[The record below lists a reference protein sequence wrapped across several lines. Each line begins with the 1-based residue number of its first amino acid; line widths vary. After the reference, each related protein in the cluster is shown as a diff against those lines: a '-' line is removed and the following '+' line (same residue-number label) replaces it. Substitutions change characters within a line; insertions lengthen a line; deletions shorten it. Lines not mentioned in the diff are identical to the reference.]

1 MTEQY
6 AEIVRLREEVAD
18 LKAEIARRDEEAN
31 SAVASVM
38 IRTGLTKTL
47 ARILVAL
54 STGGFYSRDRLLVLC
69 GYDEDAYERNID
81 SQIKRFRKRV
91 KGIRVKTL
99 YGLGYCIHEA
109 DLPKARQIVGGAM
122 Q

>member
-1 MTEQY
+1 MTDRY
-6 AEIVRLREEVAD
+6 AELAQLREENAA

-31 SAVASVM
+31 TAVADVM
-38 IRTGLTKTL
+38 RRTGLTKTL

-54 STGGFYSRDRLLVLC
+54 STGGYYSRDRLLVLC

-81 SQIKRFRKRV
+81 SQIKRFRRRKTGVR
-91 KGIRVKTL
+91 IKTL

-109 DLPKARQIVGGAM
+109 DLAKARQMVEGIM
-122 Q
+122 H

>member
-1 MTEQY
+1 MADHY
-6 AEIVRLREEVAD
+6 AELIRLREEVED

-31 SAVASVM
+31 AAVASVM
-38 IRTGLTKTL
+38 RRTGLTKTL

-54 STGGFYSRDRLLVLC
+54 STGGYYSRDRLLLLC
-69 GYDEDAYERNID
+69 GYNEDAYERNID
-81 SQIKRFRKRV
+81 SQIKRLRKR
-91 KGIRVKTL
+91 KMGIRVKTL

-109 DLPKARQIVGGAM
+109 DLPKARQLVGGAV